1 MALSPPITRRK
12 PNASIEN
19 RTHNLGCLA
28 WLFQFSFRPHLG
40 LGVTRVPTRSA
51 GSQIIPSSH
60 HKQTVHCAL
69 PVHDSIP
76 AAAMKEGFAITAGQ
90 SFSTISAAD
99 SFATYENE
107 GVEVSSTSCLGLCA
121 MEEQ

>member
-76 AAAMKEGFAITAGQ
+76 AAAMKE
-90 SFSTISAAD
+90 
-99 SFATYENE
+99 ATYENE